1 MEHRWEVDSKVEW
14 LCEVISTKVDPR
26 MRMDDLER
34 AEDENR
40 QDDTPFPISK
50 LGN

>member
-1 MEHRWEVDSKVEW
+1 MKKWTVKWND
-14 LCEVISTKVDPR
+14 CEVISTKADPR

-34 AEDENR
+34 AEDEER

-50 LGN
+50 